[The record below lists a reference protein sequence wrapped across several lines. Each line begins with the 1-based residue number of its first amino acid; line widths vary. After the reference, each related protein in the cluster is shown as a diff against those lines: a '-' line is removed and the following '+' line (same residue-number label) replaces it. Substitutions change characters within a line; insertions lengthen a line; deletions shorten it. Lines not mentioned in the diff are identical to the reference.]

1 MSDRIDEIESRLRE
15 MGAVEPKAEPAA
27 QPPVR
32 DSGPGEGVPG
42 EPGGSPVGDARRRGA
57 VK

>member
-42 EPGGSPVGDARRRGA
+42 GPGGFPAT
-57 VK
+57 